1 MADRQ
6 ASASAS
12 VGTQLAL
19 LDAPASSWRLDDKTR
34 EVGRRGLAEARAV
47 LRSAGAGER
56 RSGLHPGTAEAA

>member
-6 ASASAS
+6 GSAPAS

-47 LRSAGAGER
+47 LRSAGAGAGP
-56 RSGLHPGTAEAA
+56 SGLHPGTAEAA